1 MILYPKID
9 TLYRRLNNFNVNVFN
24 FTRKEFS
31 IISEWTLTEKI
42 DGTNIRI
49 GLNPDGTI
57 ELGGKT
63 DNAQIPAS
71 LVTFFNELDKDAIHN
86 AFKQDEEGN
95 YPNVTIFGEGYGPK
109 IQNGGKYRDDASIIV
124 FDVVVDGIWWL
135 SRDNVHDVACKIGL
149 DSVPMIYNN
158 IMWYPRS
165 ESDLHDIIDNS
176 IVAYWN
182 NKDPIRPEGIVAR
195 PDPMVYYADGRP
207 IMWKLKFSDFNKG
220 SK

>member
-71 LVTFFNELDKDAIHN
+71 LVTFFNELDKDAIRN

-109 IQNGGKYRDDASIIV
+109 IQNGGK
-124 FDVVVDGIWWL
+124 
-135 SRDNVHDVACKIGL
+135 
-149 DSVPMIYNN
+149 
-158 IMWYPRS
+158 
-165 ESDLHDIIDNS
+165 
-176 IVAYWN
+176 
-182 NKDPIRPEGIVAR
+182 
-195 PDPMVYYADGRP
+195 DGRP

-220 SK
+220 RDI